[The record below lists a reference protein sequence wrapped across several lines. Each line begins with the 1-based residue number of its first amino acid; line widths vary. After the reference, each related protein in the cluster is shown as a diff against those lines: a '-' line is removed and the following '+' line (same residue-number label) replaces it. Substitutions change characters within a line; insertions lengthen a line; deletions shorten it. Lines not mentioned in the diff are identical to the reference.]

1 LRTRD
6 PLASDPPSAW
16 RRVDRWVL
24 RTTEALACLVGATFT
39 VMITLEVVSRYLFQ
53 FSIFFINSAARLLL
67 VWFFLLGA
75 GLALRQG
82 AHVGLEILTG
92 RLPPAPARALAVL
105 AQLLAMLFFVL
116 MAWSGWLALGPAARQ
131 VDSAL
136 GLSILWVMLAFP
148 VGFLLLLYH
157 QVVLLLETLRAGTPD
172 STP

>member
-1 LRTRD
+1 
-6 PLASDPPSAW
+6 
-16 RRVDRWVL
+16 
-24 RTTEALACLVGATFT
+24 
-39 VMITLEVVSRYLFQ
+39 
-53 FSIFFINSAARLLL
+53 
-67 VWFFLLGA
+67 
-75 GLALRQG
+75 
-82 AHVGLEILTG
+82 
-92 RLPPAPARALAVL
+92 
-105 AQLLAMLFFVL
+105 